1 MRTLE
6 NRFGEKLWKVRRQ
19 INALKDE
26 GGAMDTIAKRTNL
39 LLAGMSVIEG
49 AYNELLRFKEIANDY
64 VVRDVVRYDFDLS
77 EEAEAFYK
85 QGAYLIEVFTMKLQ
99 GRMYD
104 VIPMQVRTNL
114 LMLTDK
120 MLKISARWHI
130 ERMINVFELTA
141 VNRAFP
147 QRKPL
152 LEECIFFADRMN
164 ATKMG
169 IEFDDGIM
177 PKVLIFSVQ
186 PNAGKS
192 FISNVYSLMA
202 SCLHTLYYNE
212 SGILRMSNNTAN
224 AIGFSNQI
232 KAMIEDEKIA
242 DIYPEFKKYFKTGKP
257 TILEKASSEEWKMQG
272 LDPRIRA
279 TYFARGR
286 DTAINSIRVFVA
298 LIIDDLSDGFDQMNN
313 DEAHQAMYTK
323 FEVDMDSRK
332 DNEDIPTLVVGTMF
346 NEFDVPNTMIKKL
359 EDNDDLVQSDR
370 FKNVRHSRDFKFVVV
385 AVDCFDEHGESR
397 APRLISTSKLKEK
410 QNSLKPYEFDL
421 VYRQFRASREP
432 RIFEYNNLKTY
443 KQLPSDL
450 KPQRKAVMD
459 PTRKNGADYFSLPVF
474 AERPADGLSYFVDCI
489 YEQKSLGKLNDPTNS
504 FLRKCINFLINN
516 NVAELIIENN
526 TNNTIGMIFDEEFKK
541 KGHNC
546 KITEVYTTKIKGPK
560 SSKTER
566 ILQQEPT
573 IVNNIVFP
581 APSCYPPLH
590 HITQFM
596 TDFTRYD
603 SKLSSQT
610 KKQHDDAPDSV
621 AIYSDKCLYNKNN
634 RYSVVSGISKK
645 SLWR

>member
-1 MRTLE
+1 MNE
-6 NRFGEKLWKVRRQ
+6 FSEALWRLRRQ

-26 GGAMDTIAKRTNL
+26 GGVMDTLAKRTNL
-39 LLAGMSVIEG
+39 LLSGMSVIEQ
-49 AYNELLRFKEIANDY
+49 AYNEMLRFKEAVNEYDVHE
-64 VVRDVVRYDFDLS
+64 VVVYDFDLA

-85 QGAYLIEVFTMKLQ
+85 QGSQLVQVFSYKLSGQ
-99 GRMYD
+99 MFD
-104 VIPMQVRTNL
+104 IIPMNVRTKL
-114 LMLTDK
+114 LMLNDK

-169 IEFDDGIM
+169 IEFADGIM
-177 PKVLIFSVQ
+177 PKTLIFSVQ

-202 SCLHTLYYNE
+202 SCLHTIYYNE

-242 DIYPEFKKYFKTGKP
+242 DIYPEFRKYFKTGKP

-298 LIIDDLSDGFDQMNN
+298 LIIDDLSDGFDQMSN
-313 DEAHQAMYTK
+313 DEAHKAMYTK

-332 DNEDIPTLVVGTMF
+332 DNEDIPTLIVGTMF
-346 NEFDVPNTMIKKL
+346 NEFDVPNTMIRKL
-359 EDNDDLVQSDR
+359 EDTNDLVQDSR
-370 FKNVRHSRDFKFVVV
+370 FKNVRHSKDYRVVVV
-385 AVDCFDEHGESR
+385 AVDCFDENGESR
-397 APRLISTSKLKEK
+397 APKLISTSKLKEK
-410 QNSLKPYEFDL
+410 QNALKPYEFDL

-432 RIFEYNNLKTY
+432 RIFEYGNLKTY
-443 KQLPSDL
+443 SELPKDCNKQ
-450 KPQRKAVMD
+450 RTAVMD
-459 PTRKNGADYFSLPVF
+459 PTRRNGADFFSMPAF
-474 AERPADGLSYFVDCI
+474 AEREADGLNYFVDCV

-504 FLRKCINFLINN
+504 FLRKCINFIINN
-516 NVAELIIENN
+516 NVTRLVIENN
-526 TNNTIGMIFDEEFKK
+526 TNNTIGMIFDEELKK
-541 KGHNC
+541 RGHYC
-546 KITEVYTTKIKGPK
+546 KIEEVYTTKIKGPK

-581 APSCYPPLH
+581 AKSCYPPIH
-590 HITQFM
+590 RISQFM
-596 TDFTRYD
+596 TDFTHYD
-603 SKLSSQT
+603 SKISNFS

-621 AIYSDKCLYNKNN
+621 AIFSDKCLYNKEN
-634 RYSVVSGISKK
+634 RFSKISGLSK
-645 SLWR
+645 SCLWR

>member
-1 MRTLE
+1 MRRLE
-6 NRFGEKLWKVRRQ
+6 SGFRERCWKVRRQ
-19 INALKDE
+19 INGLKGE
-26 GGAMDTIAKRTNL
+26 GGAIETLARRADL
-39 LLAGMSVIEG
+39 LMSGMAEIEN
-49 AYNELLRFKEIANDY
+49 AYNEMLRFKESTSEYDVRE
-64 VVRDVVRYDFDLS
+64 VVQFDFDLG

-85 QGAYLIEVFTMKLQ
+85 QGLQVVKVFTHKLQ
-99 GRMYD
+99 GQMYD
-104 VIPMQVRTNL
+104 VIPMNVRTKL
-114 LMLTDK
+114 LMLNDR

-130 ERMINVFELTA
+130 ERMINVFELNA

-177 PKVLIFSVQ
+177 PKTLIFSVQ

-192 FISNVYSLMA
+192 FISNVYSLMS
-202 SCLHTLYYNE
+202 SCLHTLYFNE

-232 KAMIEDEKIA
+232 KAMVEDEKIA
-242 DIYPEFKKYFKTGKP
+242 EIYPEFRKYFKTGKP

-313 DEAHQAMYTK
+313 DDAHKAMYTK

-332 DNEDIPTLVVGTMF
+332 DNEDIPTLIVGTMF
-346 NEFDVPNTMIKKL
+346 NEFDVPNTLIRKL
-359 EDNDDLVQSDR
+359 EDDEDLVQDSK
-370 FKNVRHSRDFKFVVV
+370 FKNVRHSKDYKVVV
-385 AVDCFDEHGESR
+385 IAVDCFDENGESR
-397 APRLISTSKLKEK
+397 APKLISTSKLKEK

-421 VYRQFRASREP
+421 VYRQIRASREP
-432 RIFEYNNLKTY
+432 RIFEYSNLRTY
-443 KQLPSDL
+443 DKLPEDCN
-450 KPQRKAVMD
+450 PQRVAVMD
-459 PTRKNGADYFSLPVF
+459 PTRRNGGDFFSMPVF
-474 AERPADGLSYFVDCI
+474 ADRKADGLSYFVDCI
-489 YEQKSLGKLNDPTNS
+489 YEQKSLGKLSDPTNS
-504 FLRKCINFLINN
+504 FLRKCINFIINN
-516 NVAELIIENN
+516 NVTKLVIENN
-526 TNNTIGMIFDEEFKK
+526 TNNTIGMIFDDELKRR
-541 KGHNC
+541 GHNC
-546 KITEVYTTKIKGPK
+546 VIEEIYTTRIKGPK

-581 APSCYPPLH
+581 KKSCYPPSH
-590 HITQFM
+590 RISEFM
-596 TDFTRYD
+596 TDFTHYD
-603 SKLSSQT
+603 SKLNSQS

-621 AIYSDKCLYNKNN
+621 SIYSDKCLYNKAN
-634 RYSVVSGISKK
+634 RYSVISGISK
-645 SLWR
+645 SCLWR